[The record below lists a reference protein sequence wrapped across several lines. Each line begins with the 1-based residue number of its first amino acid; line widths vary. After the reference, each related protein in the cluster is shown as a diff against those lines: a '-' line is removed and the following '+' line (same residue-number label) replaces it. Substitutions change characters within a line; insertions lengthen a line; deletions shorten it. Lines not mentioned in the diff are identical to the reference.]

1 MSVIRGKPKYLE
13 YLPDNVKLEN
23 ISKEFLFSVRILFN
37 FQLIANVEP
46 NVYAQMYDLYKKK
59 SAENVLKKW
68 DEFSIEISTNVANE
82 INNFVPIKK

>member
-1 MSVIRGKPKYLE
+1 MLKCMIYT
-13 YLPDNVKLEN
+13 
-23 ISKEFLFSVRILFN
+23 
-37 FQLIANVEP
+37 
-46 NVYAQMYDLYKKK
+46 KK